1 MRSEVAE
8 RLQRADG
15 FICVAGDLLRLGH
28 WSDAVSRSY
37 YAMFHAATGV
47 LLELDIERSSH
58 HAVWAAFGEFVTAR
72 GLMDARHHHAGLRW
86 FRARL
91 PGPMALRGVLDVLAA
106 HRHAAPTSDR
116 RHTRN
121 AVRGAR
127 RSVGRVS
134 TLNVAPHLRGAGGL
148 GLVLDSF
155 LLSSARQP
163 KIEHEHET
171 EDEHD
176 GREGGLL
183 PRWGARPAPRRP
195 LISPRRPLQ

>member
-86 FRARL
+86 FRARNDSDYFTV
-91 PGPMALRGVLDVLAA
+91 PADTREKAEEAVAA
-106 HRHAAPTSDR
+106 ARDFVAAC
-116 RHTRN
+116 
-121 AVRGAR
+121 
-127 RSVGRVS
+127 RSF
-134 TLNVAPHLRGAGGL
+134 
-148 GLVLDSF
+148 LDS
-155 LLSSARQP
+155 RQ
-163 KIEHEHET
+163 
-171 EDEHD
+171 
-176 GREGGLL
+176 
-183 PRWGARPAPRRP
+183 
-195 LISPRRPLQ
+195 